1 MDKKVL
7 KNFIISVAVL
17 VILIVILTL
26 SALYD
31 VNLGPLKI
39 LSVKT
44 LMSQYSQI
52 TTANTNLEQQK
63 SKYQSTMT
71 SLETAK
77 CDFKTQKSKYD
88 SISDDTINIIKE
100 ATTNEKYDIE
110 YIWVK
115 LGNYA
120 KENNLSIVLIEPG
133 GSSASATAQSSN
145 TSGTSTTTSTTS
157 NPNGSNTSSQTT
169 TTNGNTN
176 NTNNNGTTT
185 QSGSVPTKQADASA
199 SENTVKSSDNKST
212 PSNATAEVN
221 KLQNVTGGTTAT
233 GTTGTSSTTGGTT
246 ATNPGILSNPS
257 SSSSSNTLKIQ
268 VTGNYLNISDFIFD
282 LENDSELKFK
292 LDDISMEYVGSNNIK
307 ASFSVKNMTVIK

>member
-17 VILIVILTL
+17 IILIVALTL

-39 LSVKT
+39 LSVKS
-44 LMSQYSQI
+44 LMSQYNQI

-63 SKYQSTMT
+63 SKYQTTLT

-77 CDFKTQKSKYD
+77 SDFKTQKAKYD

-120 KENNLSIVLIEPG
+120 KENNLSIVLVEPG
-133 GSSASATAQSSN
+133 GSAAATTQSSTTSGTTSN
-145 TSGTSTTTSTTS
+145 TSNNTS
-157 NPNGSNTSSQTT
+157 NTSNSSSSQTT
-169 TTNGNTN
+169 TTNGNSNSAT
-176 NTNNNGTTT
+176 TQNGTV
-185 QSGSVPTKQADASA
+185 STKQADASA
-199 SENTVKSSDNKST
+199 NVNTVKSSDGKTTSS
-212 PSNATAEVN
+212 SNAVEVN
-221 KLQNVTGGTTAT
+221 KLQNVTNSTNNSTTSNN
-233 GTTGTSSTTGGTT
+233 TTGTSPVGSS
-246 ATNPGILSNPS
+246 ILSNS
-257 SSSSSNTLKIQ
+257 QSSSSNTLKIQ
-268 VTGNYLNISDFIFD
+268 VTGNYLNVSDFIFD